1 MRTHQLVLSALVLL
15 AAACAAPRP
24 TPAPATS
31 PTNLSPQPSAT
42 VSSSPATVRDPNP
55 AISIAAGITP
65 RLTAAEVAE
74 LAVDRIHSMERT
86 VGQVVKPP
94 RVLAIRATGVEGGIE
109 WRVDAEGTFTSGR
122 PRVSP
127 PPVAKHGEAAHV
139 VKHAEGAATGD
150 ARLTFGDGCVLEL
163 WPDHRSGVEGNGP
176 FEHWRFFRVGGP
188 EHFVMTVSG
197 IEP

>member
-1 MRTHQLVLSALVLL
+1 MATVLGDSQVADGRASGSSASSDIRGHNPTTLRCNVRSEAARNHATHQLVLSALVLL

-127 PPVAKHGEAAHV
+127 PPVAASGYFIIS
-139 VKHAEGAATGD
+139 D
-150 ARLTFGDGCVLEL
+150 ADGMVIGFGF
-163 WPDHRSGVEGNGP
+163 P
-176 FEHWRFFRVGGP
+176 
-188 EHFVMTVSG
+188 
-197 IEP
+197 